1 MRFLA
6 SILVI
11 LVFIF
16 STKEV
21 FANVKP
27 PVKEIPCLLFTN
39 KGWVLQD
46 SALIKKKDFPEDS
59 KSCVQYSKEAFRK
72 SLEMNKA
79 LEIYKKKEKIWKE
92 KEKAHQEMEKS
103 FKRSQEGWK
112 EQSQLYERVV
122 MREREQAE
130 LWKKAFI
137 KKPQWYE
144 SPVFWFSV
152 GVLTATA
159 ITITLVVVLPR

>member
-1 MRFLA
+1 MRVIA

-11 LVFIF
+11 LIFIF
-16 STKEV
+16 FSKEV
-21 FANVKP
+21 FANADS

-39 KGWVLQD
+39 KGWVIQD
-46 SALIKKKDFPEDS
+46 IALAKKKDFPEDS

-72 SLEMNKA
+72 SLEMSKA
-79 LEIYKKKEKIWKE
+79 LEIYKKKEEIWKE
-92 KEKAHQEMEKS
+92 KEKSHQEMEKS

-159 ITITLVVVLPR
+159 ITITVIVALPR